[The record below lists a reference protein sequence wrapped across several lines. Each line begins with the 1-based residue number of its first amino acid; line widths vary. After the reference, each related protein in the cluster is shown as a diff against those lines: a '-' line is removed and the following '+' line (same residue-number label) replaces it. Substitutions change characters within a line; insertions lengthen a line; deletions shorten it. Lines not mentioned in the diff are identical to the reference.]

1 MRNFDERMEEIR
13 ARSKARIAHRRKMI
27 AAVGMPLVLCLVL
40 SVVWFSAGNQIANP
54 VTLETTPTTLQHL
67 NTVTAVYVIDEST
80 GEILCPA
87 GSSEAFLAYVS
98 KLTPDSNRTQ
108 QYDATLYGFVSTTG
122 APAAALTHASYSIS
136 VTDAQGNTV
145 DFQLRG
151 TILCNSNTAEVYM
164 LNSAEYKKIKE
175 ILCLDAFMNGE

>member
-54 VTLETTPTTLQHL
+54 VTLETTSTTLQHL

-80 GEILCPA
+80 GEQ
-87 GSSEAFLAYVS
+87 SSEQYS
-98 KLTPDSNRTQ
+98 DSR
-108 QYDATLYGFVSTTG
+108 
-122 APAAALTHASYSIS
+122 
-136 VTDAQGNTV
+136 
-145 DFQLRG
+145 
-151 TILCNSNTAEVYM
+151 
-164 LNSAEYKKIKE
+164 
-175 ILCLDAFMNGE
+175 